1 MSGAD
6 DDDADLDDEAG
17 DLQAGSWPHAPVLA
31 DEVVAA
37 LGPALEAAAAGG
49 GAPWLLDGTL
59 GAGGH
64 AERLLAAFPAA
75 RLLGLDRD
83 PDALALARARLAPFG
98 ARARL
103 VHSTYADAAAAAA
116 AAGAGPF
123 AAVLIDI
130 GVSSM
135 QLDRAERGF
144 SFSRGGPLDMRM
156 DPSGDG
162 PTAADLVAELGEG
175 ALADVIYQHGEEVK
189 SRRIARAIV
198 EARARAPIL
207 TTERLAEVV
216 RGALGGRASGGRGK
230 IDPATR
236 TFQALRI
243 AVNDELGQLERG
255 LPALFDLLAPGGRLA
270 VIAFHSLEDR
280 PAKRFVKARK
290 ADGSGRPLTK
300 KPVVAGDEERAR
312 NPRARSARLRVVER
326 LAPRDV
332 APGWKRRK

>member
-1 MSGAD
+1 MPSEGD
-6 DDDADLDDEAG
+6 DEDAELDDEAG
-17 DLQAGSWPHAPVLA
+17 DVQAGPWPHAPVLA
-31 DEVVAA
+31 DEVLAA
-37 LGPALEAAAAGG
+37 LGPAIAGE
-49 GAPWLLDGTL
+49 APWLLDGTL

-64 AERLLAAFPAA
+64 SERLLAAFPTA

-98 ARARL
+98 ERARL
-103 VHSTYADAAAAAA
+103 VHSTYADAAAAARE
-116 AAGAGPF
+116 AGAGPF
-123 AAVLIDI
+123 AAILIDI

-156 DPSGDG
+156 DPTGDG
-162 PTAADLVAELGEG
+162 PTAADLVADLGEG
-175 ALADVIYQHGEEVK
+175 ELADVIYQHGEEVK

-216 RGALGGRASGGRGK
+216 RGALGGGGRGR

-290 ADGSGRPLTK
+290 TDGSGRPLTK

-326 LAPRDV
+326 LGPAAPNES
-332 APGWKRRK
+332 WRRRRR